1 MKNKAD
7 VIKIEHCVES
17 VIMWKP
23 FSTEYISKAE
33 ARKRGE
39 GEN

>member
-1 MKNKAD
+1 MKNKTD
-7 VIKIEHCVES
+7 DIRIEHCVES

-23 FSTEYISKAE
+23 FSIEYISKTE